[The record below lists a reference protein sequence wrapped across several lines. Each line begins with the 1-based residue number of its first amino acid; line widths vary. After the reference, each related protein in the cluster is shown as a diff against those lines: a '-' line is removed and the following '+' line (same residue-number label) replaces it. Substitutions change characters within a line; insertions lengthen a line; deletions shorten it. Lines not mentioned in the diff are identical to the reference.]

1 MMNYIIGVI
10 GAGFVLGGF
19 MVVVVMIVEDFKK
32 YINKK

>member
-19 MVVVVMIVEDFKK
+19 MVVVVMIVEDLKKLFKK
-32 YINKK
+32 

>member
-1 MMNYIIGVI
+1 MNYIIGVI